1 MSVDEAPEGYYL
13 AFHQSMTRPIM
24 LKGVPRK
31 LAILN
36 GTWTT
41 AFGLGG
47 QVWWVIP
54 IGLGLHFL
62 ASWGAKQDPWF
73 FDVLLEHIKTKSYYY
88 V

>member
-1 MSVDEAPEGYYL
+1 MDDAPEGYYVL
-13 AFHQSMTRPIM
+13 FHRSMTRPIL
-24 LKGVPRK
+24 LKGVPRT

-47 QVWWVIP
+47 QIWWIIP
-54 IGLGLHFL
+54 IGLLFHFL
-62 ASWGAKQDPWF
+62 ASLGAKKDPWF
-73 FDVLLEHIKTKSYYY
+73 FDVLLEHIKTKTYYR

>member
-1 MSVDEAPEGYYL
+1 MLDDVPEGYYL
-13 AFHQSMTRPIM
+13 PFHRSMTRPIL
-24 LKGVPRK
+24 LKGVPRR

-36 GTWTT
+36 GTWTL

-54 IGLGLHFL
+54 VGILFHVL
-62 ASWGAKQDPWF
+62 ASLGAKWDPWF
-73 FDVLLEHIKTKSYYY
+73 FDVLLEHIKTKAYYH

>member
-1 MSVDEAPEGYYL
+1 MADEAPEGYYWP
-13 AFHQSMTRPIM
+13 FHRSMTKPIL

-36 GTWTT
+36 GTWTL

-54 IGLGLHFL
+54 IGLALHMI
-62 ASWGAKQDPWF
+62 GAVAAKHDPWF
-73 FDVLLEHIKTKSYYY
+73 FDVLLEHIKTKSYYK